1 MELIFTPLIKYD
13 KADES
18 KAAQIETDI
27 NILPSSLDA
36 DKELESKSRKTND
49 EVSIEKTKVNEK
61 EDFNEEEP
69 IGEQTSRVGSLRSSN
84 KPRSSISAIATQ
96 LSSKRRSMSTNKQTT
111 NSLNKSASQTTLT
124 DEQTA
129 LAKSNLLVS
138 CATNE
143 SGSPKSE
150 EKKLDTG
157 LLSIIK
163 SEPVQISAS
172 STIPSSEL
180 DKQTSLTDENLVIST
195 RSTRNQETNAPFSS
209 SSTSSSMS
217 NNSFSSKFEDEKAY
231 KAWKKAIMLVLNN
244 ISCHKHATIF
254 MQPVRD
260 DIAPGYS
267 NVVFRPM
274 DLTTIKKSIENG
286 TIKSTKM
293 FQRDIMLMFT
303 NAIMYNSSNHDV
315 HKISVEMYKEVLH
328 DVEQL
333 LNAQEVLNDEN
344 KPIRFKDKRS
354 STASDRGM
362 VGNELERNESIESE
376 AVIGILMKPQRKSSQ
391 NLVKDDPA
399 ETASISSSTSIPL
412 NAKNKNSSPALT
424 VTSSATNSKKRR
436 PSSTESAQPSKQ
448 DQQLTSQPKAK
459 KRRRSGR

>member
-1 MELIFTPLIKYD
+1 M
-13 KADES
+13 
-18 KAAQIETDI
+18 
-27 NILPSSLDA
+27 
-36 DKELESKSRKTND
+36 
-49 EVSIEKTKVNEK
+49 
-61 EDFNEEEP
+61 
-69 IGEQTSRVGSLRSSN
+69 GSLRSSN

-244 ISCHKHATIF
+244 ISCHK
-254 MQPVRD
+254 
-260 DIAPGYS
+260 
-267 NVVFRPM
+267 
-274 DLTTIKKSIENG
+274 
-286 TIKSTKM
+286 
-293 FQRDIMLMFT
+293 
-303 NAIMYNSSNHDV
+303 
-315 HKISVEMYKEVLH
+315 
-328 DVEQL
+328 
-333 LNAQEVLNDEN
+333 
-344 KPIRFKDKRS
+344 
-354 STASDRGM
+354 
-362 VGNELERNESIESE
+362 
-376 AVIGILMKPQRKSSQ
+376 
-391 NLVKDDPA
+391 
-399 ETASISSSTSIPL
+399 
-412 NAKNKNSSPALT
+412 
-424 VTSSATNSKKRR
+424 
-436 PSSTESAQPSKQ
+436 
-448 DQQLTSQPKAK
+448 
-459 KRRRSGR
+459 